1 PNTPT
6 PTALN
11 PSPTP
16 PPPPTPTPTPTPTPP
31 PTATPTPTPTPASA
45 VAKPFISPNGGTF
58 SQNVTVH
65 IFCST
70 SGATIYYTLDGST
83 PTTSSSVYPSGDGIL
98 LSGAGTKTVK
108 AIGVK
113 TGLSNSAIA
122 TATFQIQ

>member
-1 PNTPT
+1 MKNRCAWWTR
-6 PTALN
+6 
-11 PSPTP
+11 
-16 PPPPTPTPTPTPTPP
+16 
-31 PTATPTPTPTPASA
+31 
-45 VAKPFISPNGGTF
+45 FISNVGKITREGSAIWF
-58 SQNVTVH
+58 SQKVTVH
-65 IFCST
+65 ILCST

-122 TATFQIQ
+122 TATF

>member
-1 PNTPT
+1 MSIFPT
-6 PTALN
+6 P
-11 PSPTP
+11 PTP
-16 PPPPTPTPTPTPTPP
+16 PPAPP
-31 PTATPTPTPTPASA
+31 PPHPRTPSPAATPTPTPTPASA
-45 VAKPFISPNGGTF
+45 VAKPFIFPNGGTF
-58 SQNVTVH
+58 SQKVTVH
-65 IFCST
+65 ILCST

>member
-1 PNTPT
+1 LNITHMCTSDELTSQTTHRCPT
-6 PTALN
+6 PTSTSITTL
-11 PSPTP
+11 TQ
-16 PPPPTPTPTPTPTPP
+16 
-31 PTATPTPTPTPASA
+31 ASA
-45 VAKPFISPNGGTF
+45 VAKPFNIPNGGTF
-58 SQNVTVH
+58 SQNFTFH
-65 IFCST
+65 ILCST

-83 PTTSSSVYPSGDGIL
+83 PTTSSSVYPTGDGIL